1 MRAVTEQPWLT
12 VVTIVK
18 DDADGFART
27 MRSLALQ
34 DLEGVEL
41 IVVDS
46 SAIQTDVDDVL
57 VSTHIADRIPRLTVE
72 RTAPAG
78 IYAAMNRGLDL
89 ANGQF
94 TYYLNSGDELSSAS
108 GISDVRAAVTSK
120 EPTWLFGPAEIVQLD
135 GTEIVTPPWDYPAE
149 RESGFSNG
157 HFPGHQSTIASTLSL
172 REIGGFDTSYR
183 IAADYDAFLQ
193 LSTMADPAIVSKPI
207 GRFHEG
213 GASTVSW
220 FRSIIEFHR
229 ARTKRLNLTGW
240 AAVQEKFATARQL
253 LRVSAH
259 RSPWPIAMVLALI
272 TWVAMLLWGVSLVTA
287 TLLTAAVAW
296 QGLGGALWWRESQ
309 PRRSVSILELIG
321 VGLGLGTAG
330 AMLIGLLGT
339 WWALTPVVALIW
351 ALRRRRGQLA
361 PLLPLGRPELVALI
375 VGLVPGLAAT
385 GWAIRNYPL
394 TWTGTWSGYHGD
406 MPFFEALSTSVAR
419 LGPGA
424 SIFMDGAELR
434 YHSLAYGWAGQLSQS
449 VGAEPFVVLTRLLPI
464 VMLIGTI
471 AIAAAWTRALAPKT
485 TWAPS
490 LAVALIVTGGFV
502 GATFGGILN
511 FDSPSQ
517 SVGTVWLLALSVLY
531 LRALQPESSPW
542 LGLPLVALAVAL
554 TGGKVSTAA
563 IAGVGIGL
571 VALVGLVRS
580 AWWRGRALV
589 FAGIT
594 AASMAGTYV
603 WLLAG
608 SANAGG
614 LELFTLLDRAS
625 SVQSLNPVIT
635 PRGIAAGILIL
646 AIAIIPRW
654 AGLVWLVVDRRT
666 RWEPASVY
674 GFGLAVGA
682 LIALIALS
690 GGFNDLWFAVAAS
703 APLAVLSAV
712 GVTSAV
718 SALTPAVRGRV
729 WWAVLAGLGIAVV
742 VAGLWTTGSTGII
755 GNGWRWFGPI
765 AGATLAVLVG
775 LIVARAVGA
784 TGSTGGLAVVLVVLV
799 STALPSK
806 LLYGLATPFAP
817 IPEGSMS
824 TVLFALEPDYI
835 ETIDRERPTGWSHT
849 QAEAGAW
856 LRANTGL
863 DSLVAT
869 NVTLSAIVPALSQR
883 TTFISD
889 VHMQAPYGRSS
900 DTGEIQRREQASW
913 KFIDSPSTES
923 LAPLCAAGV
932 DWLWVDPSRTSTRDW
947 SSFATVAFEV
957 EDVIVLEIESSAC

>member
-1 MRAVTEQPWLT
+1 MTEQVWLT

-18 DDADGFART
+18 DDAEGFKRT
-27 MRSLALQ
+27 MQSLAQQ
-34 DLEGVEL
+34 DLSGVEL

-46 SAIQTDVDDVL
+46 CADTNVVDELL
-57 VSTHIADRIPRLTVE
+57 VSTDIADRISQLTLD
-72 RTAPAG
+72 RMAPAG
-78 IYAAMNRGLDL
+78 IYAAMNRGLEL
-89 ANGQF
+89 ANGHF

-108 GISDVRAAVTSK
+108 VLADARAAVTANKPS
-120 EPTWLFGPAEIVQLD
+120 WLFGPAEIVQLD
-135 GTEIVTPPWDYPAE
+135 GNVIKTPQWDYQAE
-149 RESGFSNG
+149 QESGFSNG
-157 HFPGHQSTIASTLSL
+157 HFPGHQSTIASTVLL

-193 LSTMADPAIVSKPI
+193 LSTMADPVIISEPI

-229 ARTKRLNLTGW
+229 ARTTRLNLTGR
-240 AAVQEKFATARQL
+240 AAVFERFATARQM

-259 RSPWPIAMVLALI
+259 RSPWPITMVLALI
-272 TWVAMLLWGVSLVTA
+272 TWVAMLVWGVSLVTA

-296 QGLGGALWWRESQ
+296 QGLGGALWWRVSQ
-309 PRRSVSILELIG
+309 PRRSLSILELLG

-330 AMLIGLLGT
+330 AMLIGLLGP

-351 ALRRRRGQLA
+351 ALRRRQGQLA
-361 PLLPLGRPELVALI
+361 PLLPFGRPELVALI

-385 GWAIRNYPL
+385 AWAIRSYPL

-406 MPFFEALSTSVAR
+406 MPFFDALSTSVAR

-471 AIAAAWTRALAPKT
+471 AIAAAWTRELAPQT

-517 SVGTVWLLALSVLY
+517 SVGTVWVLALSVLY
-531 LRALQPESSPW
+531 LRALQPGSSPW
-542 LGLPLVALAVAL
+542 LALPLIALAVAL

-571 VALVGLVRS
+571 VALVGLVRGS
-580 AWWRGRALV
+580 QWRGRALV

-594 AASMAGTYV
+594 ALSMAGTYL

-614 LELFTLLDRAS
+614 LGLFTLLDRAS

-646 AIAIIPRW
+646 AIAIVPRW
-654 AGLVWLVVDRRT
+654 AGLLWLVVDRRT
-666 RWEPASVY
+666 RWEPSTSY
-674 GFGLAVGA
+674 GIGLAAGA
-682 LIALIALS
+682 LIALVVLS

-703 APLAVLSAV
+703 APVAVLSAV
-712 GVTSAV
+712 GVASAV
-718 SALTPAVRGRV
+718 GSLTPAVRGRV

-755 GNGWRWFGPI
+755 GSGWRWFGPI
-765 AGATLAVLVG
+765 AGATLAVLAG

-784 TGSTGGLAVVLVVLV
+784 TGRTGGLAVVLVVLV

-817 IPEGSMS
+817 VPEGSMS

-856 LRANTGL
+856 LRANTGV

-889 VHMQAPYGRSS
+889 IHMQAPYGRS
-900 DTGEIQRREQASW
+900 GAIAEIQRREEASW
-913 KFIDSPSTES
+913 QFIDSPSTQS
-923 LAPLCAAGV
+923 LEPLCDAGV
-932 DWLWVDPSRTSTRDW
+932 DWLWVDPNRTSTRDW
-947 SSFATVAFEV
+947 SSFAKVGFEA
-957 EDVIVLEIESSAC
+957 EDVIVLEIKPSAC